1 MDRRRVATPT
11 LFRAAAALL
20 LASSCAVAPFLP
32 AAEAASQPIKQ
43 VTYCDGQGAAVR
55 LGFDG
60 YECPEHAIDPSFNS
74 QSDPADSCEA
84 IQVRGAAQA
93 RARGS
98 LPSPTAH
105 RPRPA
110 SRLLQIFLQK
120 RDRRANLHPVFP
132 PRVSQRLYPPAPDAP
147 YWFYNTARK
156 CLDDPWTRVEDATL
170 IPHSSVP
177 NPAGVRYQLSWGG
190 GEYQYNDTD
199 SGNMYKTPN
208 ATYESLTDGR
218 GAWGDD
224 EPMWGSGDTGDAA
237 WLQADFGEI
246 VTVNEIWVAS
256 GRDEVW
262 GNCGNYSATEYYV
275 NASVDC
281 TEGSFFEIG
290 SLGKVSAPNHTVGA
304 PPERRWPDGA
314 DEVTARCFRIYPAG
328 DKSWGCLGE
337 FRMEYRNPSPAT
349 CECESGACIWGEEAT
364 PRVEGGPVSRGP
376 VGRYVRVVSPAAT
389 DIKLDGHF
397 IAWNVE
403 SLERFDESGMPED
416 LQLAVAATASSVSG
430 VGTYPACYAY
440 DWDGVDPAERHDACD
455 VNVWNLNSLNDPY
468 AATDKKETADGFLGE
483 WIELDLGEDKVVD
496 GVHIKFR
503 DERTGISNPYFEI
516 LDANRDVV
524 YNSSQRCDEKNC
536 VLDLTN
542 GPDAHPRDAGNDRLS
557 DTSAAAARSGREKAF
572 DWDLVVAHHS
582 KWRNE
587 IVIPPY
593 YSVSRVATIGESLAA
608 GNAVKSEEF
617 PLGST
622 LASVNCSDEG
632 FGIDRNNRTFA
643 PDAKTKACWCR
654 TRGLP
659 VTKRWC
665 DMKSDPAESNFD
677 PPPPDL
683 KDPSCVQPFHT
694 VNGRVLV

>member
-1 MDRRRVATPT
+1 
-11 LFRAAAALL
+11 
-20 LASSCAVAPFLP
+20 
-32 AAEAASQPIKQ
+32 
-43 VTYCDGQGAAVR
+43 
-55 LGFDG
+55 
-60 YECPEHAIDPSFNS
+60 
-74 QSDPADSCEA
+74 
-84 IQVRGAAQA
+84 
-93 RARGS
+93 
-98 LPSPTAH
+98 
-105 RPRPA
+105 
-110 SRLLQIFLQK
+110 
-120 RDRRANLHPVFP
+120 
-132 PRVSQRLYPPAPDAP
+132 
-147 YWFYNTARK
+147 
-156 CLDDPWTRVEDATL
+156 
-170 IPHSSVP
+170 
-177 NPAGVRYQLSWGG
+177 
-190 GEYQYNDTD
+190 
-199 SGNMYKTPN
+199 
-208 ATYESLTDGR
+208 
-218 GAWGDD
+218 
-224 EPMWGSGDTGDAA
+224 
-237 WLQADFGEI
+237 
-246 VTVNEIWVAS
+246 
-256 GRDEVW
+256 
-262 GNCGNYSATEYYV
+262 
-275 NASVDC
+275 
-281 TEGSFFEIG
+281 
-290 SLGKVSAPNHTVGA
+290 
-304 PPERRWPDGA
+304 
-314 DEVTARCFRIYPAG
+314 
-328 DKSWGCLGE
+328 
-337 FRMEYRNPSPAT
+337 MEYRDPSPAT

-376 VGRYVRVVSPAAT
+376 VGRYVRVVSPSPGAALET
-389 DIKLDGHF
+389 QFKFIPQRTCAGTEHGESLKGCAARCAADPSCTAFSSHTNLGQDWTSTTTARCKLSYGTCTGGSSDGYLNLFIKRQTAAIELDGHF

-468 AATDKKETADGFLGE
+468 VATDKKAPPSTSE

-496 GVHIKFR
+496 GVHIKFS
-503 DERTGISNPYFEI
+503 DEDSDASSSNDVTMHSIPYFEI

-524 YNSSQRCDEKNC
+524 YNSSQRCNEKNC

-622 LASVNCSDEG
+622 PASVNCSDEG
-632 FGIDRNNRTFA
+632 FGIDKNNRTFA
-643 PDAKTKACWCR
+643 LDAKTKACWCR

-665 DMKSDPAESNFD
+665 DMKSDPEKSDFD
-677 PPPPDL
+677 PPDL
-683 KDPSCVQPFHT
+683 EHPSCTNRFGLFEDQDNWVLIAAYNHQANTNPSLVQGVFPESPTEGFSHVWPGTHLGLTAADIAEVRFYCHTSKHNRVVHFSTENEWVRNRILVGGSFPGNSPSHWNSGTTKLEGHTGFLPDATTQDAGSNIIGEFPFIGGGYHFAISGHGTRWECDDLHPSGSPAHT
-694 VNGRVLV
+694 TLHQVWIKLAR